1 MKIAIMCNGFSSKGF
16 DRTEL
21 VDKLNEEGYEVYL
34 GLINDG
40 KINACYEKIN
50 TKLLFIDANRNNINP
65 FVELKSLLNIKNKLK
80 NEHIDSVIIYGVKNH
95 ISMILG
101 AKIARVKKIIC
112 VVNGKGNL
120 FILEGL
126 KWTLVRAISFPMLK
140 LAYSLADY
148 ICFQNNDDRK
158 EFIDKGLVKNTS
170 KIFLT
175 GGSGVNLEKFPQM
188 DLVNENSFLFLS
200 RITESKGLK
209 EYIQA
214 AEIVKK
220 KYPSAVFN
228 VVGPLDNAV
237 EESNLNKFLKK
248 AEKDNIV
255 VYHGETRNV
264 QKYMANSRFFIY
276 PSYYPEGIPRS
287 ALQALATGRPII
299 TFNTPGCKE
308 TVKDGINGF
317 VVEKKDIRA
326 LADKMIWMIE
336 HKKEIEIMA
345 LESREFAEEK
355 FNVYKVNEKIINKL
369 K

>member
-40 KINACYEKIN
+40 IINECYEKLN
-50 TKLLFIDANRNNINP
+50 TKLLFIDANRNNTNP

-101 AKIARVKKIIC
+101 AKIAGVKKIMC

-120 FILEGL
+120 FILKGL
-126 KWTLVRAISFPMLK
+126 KWSLVRAISFPMLR
-140 LAYSLADY
+140 LSYTIADY
-148 ICFQNNDDRK
+148 VCFQNKDDKK

-175 GGSGVNLEKFPQM
+175 GGSGVNLEKFPKK

-209 EYIQA
+209 EYIKA
-214 AEIVKK
+214 AKIVKK

-228 VVGPLDNAV
+228 IVGPLDNTV
-237 EESNLNKFLKK
+237 EKSNLNDFLKK
-248 AEKDNIV
+248 SEDDNIV

-264 QKYMANSRFFIY
+264 SRCISKSRFFIY
-276 PSYYPEGIPRS
+276 PSYYPEGVPRS

-299 TFNTPGCKE
+299 TFNTAGCKE
-308 TVKDGINGF
+308 TVKNGINGF
-317 VVEKKDIRA
+317 IVEKKDIEA

-336 HKKEIEIMA
+336 HPKEIENMA
-345 LESREFAEEK
+345 LESRKFAEEN
-355 FNVYKVNEKIINKL
+355 FNVYKINEKIINKL